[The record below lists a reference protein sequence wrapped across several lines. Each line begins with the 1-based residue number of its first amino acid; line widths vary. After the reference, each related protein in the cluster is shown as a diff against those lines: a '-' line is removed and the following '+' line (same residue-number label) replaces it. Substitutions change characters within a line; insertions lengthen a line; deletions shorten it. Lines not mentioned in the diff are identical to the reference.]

1 MGDRTTGGAE
11 VRVEHVCK
19 RYGAH
24 IRALDDVSLDLS
36 AGELVLLSG
45 PSGSGKS
52 TLLNIIAGL
61 DEPDS
66 GRVIVDGQ
74 PLDQIADRARFLR
87 EVVGF
92 VFQRHHL
99 IEALSAEQNVELPL
113 IPTRL
118 RRTERLERA
127 RAALTEVGLE
137 HRLRHRP
144 AELSGGERQRVAIA
158 RALVGHPRLLLADE
172 PTGALD
178 SDASARIMDL
188 LAAMRSQHGMTIVLV
203 SYDPLATAQA
213 DRVVTMRD
221 GKLSPGRRQASCA

>member
-1 MGDRTTGGAE
+1 MDPAGTYGAE

-19 RYGAH
+19 RYGAGVV
-24 IRALDDVSLDLS
+24 ALDDVSLVVD
-36 AGELVLLSG
+36 AGELVLLTG

-52 TLLNIIAGL
+52 TLLNIVAGL

-74 PLDQIADRARFLR
+74 PLDEIADRARFLR

-99 IEALSAEQNVELPL
+99 IEALSAEQNVELAL
-113 IPTRL
+113 IPAGGHRSARL
-118 RRTERLERA
+118 ARA
-127 RAALTEVGLE
+127 RAALAEVGLE
-137 HRLRHRP
+137 HRLGHRP

-158 RALVGHPRLLLADE
+158 RALVGRPRLLLADE

-178 SDASARIMDL
+178 SEASARVMDL
-188 LAAMRSQHGMTIVLV
+188 LATLRRHHGMTVVLV
-203 SYDPLATAQA
+203 SYDPLAVGQA
-213 DRVVTMRD
+213 DRVVTLRD
-221 GKLSPGRRQASCA
+221 GRLSPARQPAAYA